1 VERQLHIGEIKMRQQ
16 LIEAS
21 KEHFRSHINKHR
33 MNIEVI
39 LNNPTA
45 IHEHSDIMDA
55 IEKEVAQ
62 IAEYH
67 DKLEVMETYFK

>member
-1 VERQLHIGEIKMRQQ
+1 MRKQ

-33 MNIEVI
+33 MNIEVM

-55 IEKEVAQ
+55 IEKEAAQ
-62 IAEYH
+62 IAEYM
-67 DKLEVMETYFK
+67 DKLEVMEKYFSE

>member
-1 VERQLHIGEIKMRQQ
+1 MRNQ

-21 KEHFRSHINKHR
+21 KQHYLAHIEKHR
-33 MNIEVI
+33 INVEVI

-45 IHEHSDIMDA
+45 IAEHSDIMDA

-62 IAEYH
+62 IAEYM
-67 DKLEVMETYFK
+67 DKLEVMEKYFKE